1 MLEASN
7 RYGQGCHRG
16 SPSSTLA
23 SVAIAGSSLAAVAS
37 STPRR
42 LLLPRLHRF
51 VAVRR
56 ARPLWAGIA
65 SHAQTVHEDIEQ
77 PHHAVLP
84 AGLVVQVAH
93 ANQRPQQVFGADVR
107 ADFAGCDG
115 TVQQG
120 ADGFG
125 QTIERKSG
133 QLRRALHRKRKRRRH
148 ALLGCDELDIG
159 SQPAPQ
165 GINCIGLALQ
175 RFRQFAE
182 LLHLAPV
189 DGLEQ
194 RLTCRKVA
202 IKRPDADPGPSRH
215 SLEARLGAAGAEHG
229 FRSLQHTLAITD
241 RVGARFSNHCCG
253 GSYHLTPSRSH
264 SHYLR
269 PPHHPISLFEHYL
282 FEKSAPFLRSYG
294 GLESGGYLRICRSAS
309 SLARPPIPPSA
320 AAP

>member
-16 SPSSTLA
+16 SPTPTLA

-42 LLLPRLHRF
+42 LLLPRLLRF
-51 VAVRR
+51 VAARHGRR
-56 ARPLWAGIA
+56 LLADIG
-65 SHAQTVHEDIEQ
+65 SHAKAVDKDIEQ
-77 PHHAVLP
+77 THHALLP

-93 ANQRPQQVFGADVR
+93 ADQRPQQVFRTDIG
-107 ADFAGCDG
+107 ADFAGRDG
-115 TVQQG
+115 AVQQG
-120 ADGFG
+120 TDGLG

-133 QLRRALHRKRKRRRH
+133 QLRRALHRKRQRRRH
-148 ALLGCDELDIG
+148 ALLGGDEFDIG

-165 GINCIGLALQ
+165 GIDWIGLALQ

-194 RLTCRKVA
+194 RLTRREVT
-202 IKRPDADPGPSRH
+202 IERPDADPGPSRH
-215 SLEARLGAAGAEHG
+215 SLKARLGAAGAEHG
-229 FRSLQHTLAITD
+229 FRSLQHALAIAD
-241 RVGARFSNHCCG
+241 RVGARLSNHCCG

-269 PPHHPISLFEHYL
+269 PPHHPIPLFEHYL
-282 FEKSAPFLRSYG
+282 FEKSAPFFEIIWWS
-294 GLESGGYLRICRSAS
+294 
-309 SLARPPIPPSA
+309 
-320 AAP
+320 